1 MDTRLPGPYF
11 TAMIPMTDLCIFIGG
26 FAFAVTGALAALRR
40 DMDIFGAVVLAVV
53 TAVGGGTI
61 RDLLLRNDNIF
72 WIDHPIHLIIAIVA
86 GAVTFFASG
95 LIQRQ
100 QLY

>member
-1 MDTRLPGPYF
+1 
-11 TAMIPMTDLCIFIGG
+11 MIPMSLANICILIGG

-40 DMDIFGAVVLAVV
+40 DMDIFGAVVVAVV
-53 TAVGGGTI
+53 TGIGGGTI
-61 RDLLLRNDNIF
+61 RDLLLHADRIF
-72 WIDHPIHLIIAIVA
+72 WIDQPIHLIVAIVA

-100 QLY
+100 RLWLLLADALGLA